1 MGQYGNCKTEIK
13 TQHTSTHDST
23 KISEKQ
29 RRTIKLDSTKI
40 SEKQIRAIKLDSLP
54 TEVVHGILRY
64 LDTRAL
70 REVSRTNRRMYR
82 LVDGAS
88 LVWSRTLWVEFG
100 VRLSDL

>member
-1 MGQYGNCKTEIK
+1 MGQYGNSTTEIRVPSADNS
-13 TQHTSTHDST
+13 TQYSNKQTYKQTY
-23 KISEKQ
+23 KQ
-29 RRTIKLDSTKI
+29 RSRV
-40 SEKQIRAIKLDSLP
+40 KLDSLP

-70 REVSRTNRRMYR
+70 REVSRTNRRLYR

-88 LVWSRTLWVEFG
+88 SVWRKTLWVEFG

>member
-1 MGQYGNCKTEIK
+1 MGQYGNCKTEIR
-13 TQHTSTHDST
+13 TQHTSTHGST

-29 RRTIKLDSTKI
+29 KRTV
-40 SEKQIRAIKLDSLP
+40 KLDSLP
-54 TEVVHGILRY
+54 TEVVHGILKY

>member
-1 MGQYGNCKTEIK
+1 MGQYGNCKTGIK
-13 TQHTSTHDST
+13 TQHTPTNDSAKFSEKQRRT
-23 KISEKQ
+23 AKISEKQ
-29 RRTIKLDSTKI
+29 RRTV
-40 SEKQIRAIKLDSLP
+40 KLDSLP
-54 TEVVHGILRY
+54 TEVLHGILKY